1 MVGWLYIDH
10 PSWSRVNKSKV
21 ITSPASLIKTPLPP
35 YYAVIFTSQRTEGDA
50 GYGHMADRMVA
61 LASEQPGFLGV
72 ESVRDGNGL
81 GITVSYW
88 ESEEAIRAWK
98 ANSDHKLAQE
108 TGKKR
113 WYADYVIR
121 IAKVERA

>member
-1 MVGWLYIDH
+1 
-10 PSWSRVNKSKV
+10 
-21 ITSPASLIKTPLPP
+21 
-35 YYAVIFTSQRTEGDA
+35 
-50 GYGHMADRMVA
+50 MADRMVE
-61 LASEQPGFLGV
+61 LASKQPGFLGV
-72 ESVRDGNGL
+72 ESVRGADGL

-108 TGKKR
+108 TGKKL

-121 IAKVERA
+121 IARVERGYGKGNHRTDQPSMVAILKGRPKPRPGFRVNVWKDA